1 MAKKKKKVEVVK
13 HGSEGHAGL
22 LASGYGMTVE
32 DARMTIKEREANP
45 STYSI
50 AELRKAQAMIAAFE
64 VGPKE
69 LRPIST
75 TPRWVRQKTV
85 GVR

>member
-1 MAKKKKKVEVVK
+1 MAKKNKEVEVVK
-13 HGSEGHAGL
+13 HGSEGHDAL

-32 DARMTIKEREANP
+32 DARMIIKERAADS

-50 AELRKAQAMIAAFE
+50 KEVRNAQAMIAAFE